1 MENESWEAGK
11 WIDEWMKLPLGQD
24 LCHHVEHQSCPCSR
38 RTGGRRFIFRTI
50 KDCNLPI
57 QTSLR
62 AFHVVHEVHDEAL
75 VPLQPHFTL
84 YGTHIAENREHVMR
98 LIRKILFSGHIWVEI
113 LPYPGGYL
121 RSCSSKQH
129 LNLSES
135 TFMCYIVGNFRRR
148 MYVVVF
154 CLLRGKLHIRYW
166 RDNDGPASR
175 QSVPISEIVVQIGIF
190 FLSG

>member
-1 MENESWEAGK
+1 
-11 WIDEWMKLPLGQD
+11 
-24 LCHHVEHQSCPCSR
+24 
-38 RTGGRRFIFRTI
+38 
-50 KDCNLPI
+50 
-57 QTSLR
+57 
-62 AFHVVHEVHDEAL
+62 
-75 VPLQPHFTL
+75 
-84 YGTHIAENREHVMR
+84 MR

-121 RSCSSKQH
+121 SSCSSKQH

-190 FLSG
+190 FFVRIIADPLFVIYFNGKDVYNCRSWVQGKSTSS